1 MHDEAPQVVTI
12 REATGRIEAILSWI
26 PDPALRAEAEGTQLY
41 LASHVLDPA
50 SGRML
55 LFDGPRAVPCLGPEG
70 NLCFL
75 PLPVP
80 DPPGHYR
87 IQIEPVVEFHFWGS
101 ERGYTPLMLDAERQ
115 ADGSVLLSCTTSSRR
130 YVLHQKRPATFFID
144 TPMYGVGDSERCIEI
159 PWSMARYRGESCVLD
174 VGYANAEPRSLLARN
189 ILKIPT
195 LIGLGIA
202 AVPQPG
208 ILGVAGD
215 VLAPP
220 FPACTFDLIFAI
232 SVVEHIGR
240 DNSVYF
246 SRDQPRKE
254 FGDLEMASAL
264 ASLLRPAGRLLV
276 TVPFGRLEE
285 HGWFVQYDLRRIVA
299 LLEAT
304 GCDLTLAEYYRYG
317 SDGWHGPV
325 DPLTLSDV
333 GYRPGFGAGAVACL
347 ELSRGNGQLR
357 KTGVCVI

>member
-1 MHDEAPQVVTI
+1 
-12 REATGRIEAILSWI
+12 
-26 PDPALRAEAEGTQLY
+26 
-41 LASHVLDPA
+41 
-50 SGRML
+50 
-55 LFDGPRAVPCLGPEG
+55 
-70 NLCFL
+70 
-75 PLPVP
+75 
-80 DPPGHYR
+80 
-87 IQIEPVVEFHFWGS
+87 
-101 ERGYTPLMLDAERQ
+101 MLDAERQ
-115 ADGSVLLSCTTSSRR
+115 ADRSVLLSCTTSSRR

-174 VGYANAEPRSLLARN
+174 VGYANARTPFSSGTQYPENPYPDRPGHSCYSSARHF
-189 ILKIPT
+189 
-195 LIGLGIA
+195 
-202 AVPQPG
+202 
-208 ILGVAGD
+208 GVAGD
-215 VLAPP
+215 ALAPP
-220 FPACTFDLIFAI
+220 FLPGTFDLIFAI

-240 DNSVYF
+240 DNSF
-246 SRDQPRKE
+246 I
-254 FGDLEMASAL
+254 L
-264 ASLLRPAGRLLV
+264 AATSQRRNSEIWRWPPLWLSVETGGRLLV

-347 ELSRGNGQLR
+347 ELSRGNGELR
-357 KTGVCVI
+357 RLASVLSKIDYPPGLPFPRPHDAPVKPERREPEPQQPQVVGLAKPVGRGQGDKCGSRTSE